1 MRFMMLMYPGKGA
14 EQGQMPSQELMTAMM
29 KYNEELTKAG
39 VLLALDG
46 LQPSEKGARVV
57 FGAGGAGKPKVIDGP
72 FTELKEVLGG
82 YWMIQVKSKEEAVE
96 WATRAPCPAGET
108 IEIRRVFEMSDFA
121 IDPKSELGASAERV
135 SAGVGNPS
143 KAKQP

>member
-39 VLLALDG
+39 ILLALDG
-46 LQPSEKGARVV
+46 LHPSEKGARVV

-96 WATRAPCPAGET
+96 WATRAPCPEGET

-121 IDPKSELGASAERV
+121 IDPQSELSASAERV
-135 SAGVGNPS
+135 SAGVGTTS
-143 KAKQP
+143 KAKRP

>member
-1 MRFMMLMYPGKGA
+1 MRFMILLKADKNTEAGVP
-14 EQGQMPSQELMTAMM
+14 PSTELIAAMM

-46 LQPSEKGARVV
+46 LHPSSNGARVV

-82 YWMIQVKSKEEAVE
+82 YWMIQVKSREEAVE

-108 IEIRRVFEMSDFA
+108 IEIRRVFEMSDFQ
-121 IDPKSELGASAERV
+121 IDPASELKASADRV
-135 SAGVGNPS
+135 GEGLGTAN
-143 KAKQP
+143 KAKQT